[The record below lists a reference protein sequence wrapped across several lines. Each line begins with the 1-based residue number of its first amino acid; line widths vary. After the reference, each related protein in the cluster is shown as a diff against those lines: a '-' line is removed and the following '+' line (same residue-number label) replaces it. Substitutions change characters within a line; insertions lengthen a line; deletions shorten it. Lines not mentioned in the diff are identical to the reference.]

1 MLTQIGLL
9 LILVAWAYQ
18 LMVMLKA
25 MDLAGRA
32 PRPLFVGLYLVGVGF
47 LVHNALT
54 HGQYLLAYLNLGVA
68 LPAIAV
74 FILSF
79 KR

>member
-9 LILVAWAYQ
+9 LILIAWAYQ

-32 PRPLFVGLYLVGVGF
+32 PRPLFVGLYLVGVGL
-47 LVHNALT
+47 LVRDSLSQ
-54 HGQYLLAYLNLGVA
+54 GEYLLAYLNLGVA

-74 FILSF
+74 FVLTF

>member
-1 MLTQIGLL
+1 MLTQIGLC
-9 LILVAWAYQ
+9 LILIAWAYQ

-25 MDLAGRA
+25 MDAAGRT

-47 LVHNALT
+47 LAHDTLT
-54 HGQYLLAYLNLGVA
+54 HDQYLLGYLNVGVA

-74 FILSF
+74 FVLSF

>member
-1 MLTQIGLL
+1 MLTQIGLCII
-9 LILVAWAYQ
+9 LIAWAYQ

-25 MDLAGRA
+25 MDAAGRV

-47 LVHNALT
+47 LVHDALT
-54 HGQYLLAYLNLGVA
+54 QEQYLLAYLNLGIA

-74 FILSF
+74 FVLTF